1 VKEIARARFGKLD
14 VEILQGDITEQ
25 EVDAIVNAANNHWVM
40 GGGVAAAIKQTG
52 GQEIEDEARRQGKK
66 PVGTCVVTA
75 GGKLKARHVIHAA
88 VMGMDFETNASFI
101 REATRNALKAAE
113 DLRAASVAFP
123 AFGTGVGH
131 FPYDQCAAIMLYEAN
146 RFGRR
151 SEDVKRVVF
160 VLWDDP
166 GADAFA
172 AELKKYQSPV
182 HKEIT

>member
-1 VKEIARARFGKLD
+1 MKEIARARFGKLD
-14 VEILQGDITEQ
+14 VEILQGDITEL
-25 EVDAIVNAANNHWVM
+25 EVDAIVNAANNHWIM
-40 GGGVAAAIKQTG
+40 GGGVAAAIKRAG

-66 PVGTCVVTA
+66 PAGQCVVTV
-75 GGKLKARHVIHAA
+75 GGRLKARHVIHAA
-88 VMGMDFETNASFI
+88 VMGMDFETNAAFI
-101 REATRNALKAAE
+101 REATRNALQDAE

-131 FPYDQCAAIMLYEAN
+131 FPFDQCAAIMLYEVN

-160 VLWDDP
+160 ALWDDP

-172 AELKKYQSPV
+172 NELKKYQSPV